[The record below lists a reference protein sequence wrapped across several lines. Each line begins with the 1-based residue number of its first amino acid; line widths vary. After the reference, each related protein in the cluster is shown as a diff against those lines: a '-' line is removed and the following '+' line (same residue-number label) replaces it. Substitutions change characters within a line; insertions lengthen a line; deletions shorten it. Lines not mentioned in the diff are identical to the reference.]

1 MSNQNL
7 EQPDSEDEERAE
19 AKGLAANARPQ
30 ATKVT
35 VSTIRGDKTLRFQS
49 TQDELNDDT
58 VRLRRK
64 ELTVRLRK
72 NVAWAAIWFVG
83 AQLVMSNVLFSAY
96 VFNNVNSLDSAIM
109 IAWLTAT
116 VVEVIGILGIVTISL
131 FPNKSGNQKRKRW
144 DRRAEDETDQ

>member
-1 MSNQNL
+1 MPWDFPKVSNQNL
-7 EQPDSEDEERAE
+7 EQHASGNDERAE
-19 AKGLAANARPQ
+19 AKGIAETARPQ

-35 VSTIRGDKTLRFQS
+35 ASKNRGDNTFRFQS

-96 VFNNVNSLDSAIM
+96 VFNNVNSLES
-109 IAWLTAT
+109 
-116 VVEVIGILGIVTISL
+116 S
-131 FPNKSGNQKRKRW
+131 
-144 DRRAEDETDQ
+144 RRYR

>member
-30 ATKVT
+30 ARKVA

-96 VFNNVNSLDSAIM
+96 VFNNVNSLDSSIM

-131 FPNKSGNQKRKRW
+131 FPNKSGNQK
-144 DRRAEDETDQ
+144 T